1 STAEQFSSKG
11 VFASSRSFSLL
22 LCLKASPYSTSKDI
36 VSEVDADFA
45 QESQEKKQEQ
55 EEAKKK

>member
-1 STAEQFSSKG
+1 
-11 VFASSRSFSLL
+11 

-36 VSEVDADFA
+36 VSKVDADFA

-55 EEAKKK
+55 EEAQKK